1 MSSRTFDVVV
11 IGGGIV
17 GAAIADALL
26 AARPGSSV
34 MVLDKENKLGTHAS
48 GRNSGVLHAGFYYSP
63 DSLKARLT
71 RRGNEMLHEFCDEHG
86 VPVNRCGKLV
96 VTRSEEELAALDVLH
111 ARALANGVP
120 VQLVEETQ
128 ARELEPL
135 ARTTHQALWSPT
147 TSSASPYAVIEALVQ
162 RVQRRGG
169 VVALGAKVLHASPGE
184 VRTRTEI
191 LHTGHVVNA
200 AGLQADRV
208 ARWFGMCDDYVVL
221 PFKGLYWYGDWE
233 PGRLQRHVYPVP
245 DPREP
250 FLGVHLTVAADGR
263 VKVGPTAIP
272 SLWRESYGGLRGFSG
287 RDTLDV
293 ARTLP
298 KFLRSPHHDVGALMR
313 AELPKYWRRHLV
325 AEAARLVPSV
335 TAADFT
341 TRGRPG
347 VRAQLFHLPSRRLE
361 MDFVVRGDEHST
373 HLLNAVSPA
382 WTSSLAVAE
391 HVVGDLL
398 RRVER

>member
-1 MSSRTFDVVV
+1 MSSRTFDAVV

-17 GAAIADALL
+17 GVAIADALL

-34 MVLDKENKLGTHAS
+34 MVLDKENRLGMHAS

-86 VPVNRCGKLV
+86 VPVRRCGKLV
-96 VTRSEEELAALDVLH
+96 VTRSAEELAVLGVLH
-111 ARALANGVP
+111 ARAVANGVP
-120 VQLVEETQ
+120 VQLVDETQ

-135 ARTTHQALWSPT
+135 ARTAHRALWSPT

-169 VVALGAKVLHASPGE
+169 VVALGAKVLRAGPGV
-184 VRTRTEI
+184 VRTRTEV
-191 LHTGHVVNA
+191 LHAGHVVNA

-287 RDTLDV
+287 RDTIDV

-298 KFLRSPHHDVGALMR
+298 KFLRSPHHDVGAFMR

-347 VRAQLFHLPSRRLE
+347 VRAQLFHVPSRRLE